1 MSLNDRTS
9 SISRAI
15 VSALFVLML
24 TTLSLAGDPSALTWK
39 KLAPTKML
47 PPRASFASAY
57 AG

>member
-1 MSLNDRTS
+1 
-9 SISRAI
+9 
-15 VSALFVLML
+15 VLML